1 MKPRPLP
8 DPYKSAMNPPPIRLI
23 LSLMVV
29 FCSTLFCPDTIAQTP
44 EPYRDLSAL
53 FGWNRPLHE
62 VAFGNGIF
70 VAIGDY
76 ATILTSK
83 DGIHWTN
90 HSSDISVISTNCANI
105 NFSTETFSAGGDTV
119 TFVLI
124 NRVSSAPDIAT
135 NSILLRHYFQNRFPR
150 LFLSI
155 TFGHGTFVIVGTFG
169 LILTSHD
176 GEHWVAG
183 DQRVPDSASYLHGV
197 TAGDSGFVAVGQ
209 DGIILTS
216 PDGLKWTQRDSGTA
230 LPFYSVAFG
239 NGRYVA
245 LANHNTTSTTVFTSS
260 DGIKWTPAGT
270 ELKQNRDIAF
280 GNGIFLAAMT
290 YGRFPPQLRGRTL
303 GKWARLPTMVSTN
316 GDSWHQVTDPIPLE
330 GTGVFNVD
338 FPTHVTFCG
347 GRFIAT
353 TFGDIS
359 TSADANTWIPSTRLK
374 SVYYGAA
381 YGNGTFVAVGNG
393 SVFQGTNTMRPSNM
407 TIASSKDA
415 ISWNVSQGALS
426 RLLWGFSINDKI
438 FKLGY
443 DYDLTN
449 TNEINS
455 LKWLLGIGNRINSQP
470 FTTGLGGNL
479 EATNEYSCLETVDG
493 TTWTTPDKT
502 AISGI
507 VNGNIVVTYTDK
519 IPAVLATEDGIH
531 WTKIK
536 PTHSDNPTQ
545 MPAPPQPA
553 VIAGNN
559 QYTTISDGSLRVDLN
574 GRAYKL
580 NLTSSIGQS
589 MEIQATSDL
598 QSWETLT
605 TITNT
610 GGTLHF
616 IDPDAKNYPQR
627 FYRVKLQ

>member
-1 MKPRPLP
+1 
-8 DPYKSAMNPPPIRLI
+8 MNPPPLRLI
-23 LSLMVV
+23 FSLMVV
-29 FCSTLFCPDTIAQTP
+29 FCSSLVCPDTFAQNR

-53 FGWNRPLHE
+53 FGWNRPLHG
-62 VAFGNGIF
+62 VAFGNGTF
-70 VAIGDY
+70 VAIGSY

-105 NFSTETFSAGGDTV
+105 NFSTETYTAGGDTV

-183 DQRVPDSASYLHGV
+183 DHRVPDSASYLYGV
-197 TAGDSGFVAVGQ
+197 TTGDPGFVAVGQ

-216 PDGLKWTQRDSGTA
+216 PDGLEWTQGDSGTS
-230 LPFYSVAFG
+230 LPFYSVAYG

-245 LANHNTTSTTVFTSS
+245 LADHSTTKTTVFVSN

-270 ELKQNRDIAF
+270 ELKQNHDVAF

-290 YGRFPPQLRGRTL
+290 HGGFTSQLSAGPRE
-303 GKWARLPTMVSTN
+303 KWAWLPTMVSTD
-316 GDSWHQVTDPIPLE
+316 GESWHQATDPIPSE
-330 GTGVFNVD
+330 GIGIFNVD
-338 FPTHVTFCG
+338 FPTHLTFG
-347 GRFIAT
+347 GDRFIAT

-359 TSADANTWIPSTRLK
+359 TSTDANTWIPSTGLK
-374 SVYYGAA
+374 SVYHDAA
-381 YGNGTFVAVGNG
+381 YGNGTFVAVGKG
-393 SVFQGTNTMRPSNM
+393 SVFQGTNTVRPSNM
-407 TIASSKDA
+407 TIASSQDA
-415 ISWNVSQGALS
+415 ITWNVSQGAPS
-426 RLLWGFSINDKI
+426 RLLWGFSTNDRV
-438 FKLGY
+438 FKMGY

-449 TNEINS
+449 TNEMNY
-455 LKWLLGIGNRINSQP
+455 LKGLLGIGNRIYSQP
-470 FTTGLGGNL
+470 FTMTVGGNP
-479 EATNEYSCLETVDG
+479 EATNQYSYLETSDG
-493 TTWTTPDKT
+493 TTWTTPDKI

-507 VNGNIVVTYTDK
+507 INGNIVVTYTDK

-531 WTKIK
+531 WTRIK
-536 PTHSDNPTQ
+536 PTHSDNPIP
-545 MPAPPQPA
+545 MAAPAQPA
-553 VIAGNN
+553 VVVDNN
-559 QYTTISDGSLRVDLN
+559 QSKTISDGSLRVDLN

-580 NLTSSIGQS
+580 NLTSSVGQS
-589 MEIQATSDL
+589 MEIQASSDL